1 MKLKITLTL
10 MLLLTAMC
18 GYSQLRVVDNKV
30 TVNGSHTVGI
40 TPSWPKTDSD
50 GNRNPKQALIVIG
63 YDGFPENQIEKT
75 RVLTETNNF
84 NAHETTTDKHNQRLD
99 LYYISLEEEAL
110 VFQHPV
116 YGPTRVSLPK
126 MKNKGVYSLT
136 LQVDKR
142 MDIDI
147 EPLTDYETVKVYLD
161 QYKGEESP
169 AHFEGVPLGKH
180 PLLFE
185 FPDGTRKSFT
195 IDVTPQSKIFDELTN
210 PELDMRKRM
219 PLKIE
224 SNDHNVTVYVD
235 DKKVADKAPFIAN
248 LPAGTYTIKVVS
260 NLNDRKFDIT
270 TETVKLGEPMKT
282 VKLNPRERRKFKIT
296 GDFKNY
302 TSVPMMLYAGKQEA
316 YKISQ
321 SHAKGEQKTYEFD
334 LPVGSKYKFRA
345 TYQGNEGKR
354 TIKVTPDMAYA
365 QTIVIKPR
373 HKIIW
378 PWEREYD
385 APRWA
390 SPQPILKNVLR

>member
-1 MKLKITLTL
+1 MKLKIALTL

-161 QYKGEESP
+161 QYKGEESRP
-169 AHFEGVPLGKH
+169 
-180 PLLFE
+180 
-185 FPDGTRKSFT
+185 
-195 IDVTPQSKIFDELTN
+195 
-210 PELDMRKRM
+210 
-219 PLKIE
+219 
-224 SNDHNVTVYVD
+224 
-235 DKKVADKAPFIAN
+235 
-248 LPAGTYTIKVVS
+248 
-260 NLNDRKFDIT
+260 
-270 TETVKLGEPMKT
+270 
-282 VKLNPRERRKFKIT
+282 
-296 GDFKNY
+296 
-302 TSVPMMLYAGKQEA
+302 TS
-316 YKISQ
+316 
-321 SHAKGEQKTYEFD
+321 
-334 LPVGSKYKFRA
+334 RA
-345 TYQGNEGKR
+345 C
-354 TIKVTPDMAYA
+354 P
-365 QTIVIKPR
+365 
-373 HKIIW
+373 
-378 PWEREYD
+378 
-385 APRWA
+385 WA
-390 SPQPILKNVLR
+390 STRYSLSFPTAPASLSPSMSHPSLSSSTS